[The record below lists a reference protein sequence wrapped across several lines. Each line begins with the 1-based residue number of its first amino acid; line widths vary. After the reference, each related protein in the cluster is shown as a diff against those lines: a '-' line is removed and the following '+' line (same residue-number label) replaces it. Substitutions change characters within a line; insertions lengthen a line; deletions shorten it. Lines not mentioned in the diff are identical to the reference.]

1 MIGVLLAIV
10 VGLGAFFRLF
20 NLGTLPISLFG
31 DEVDVGY
38 HAWSLIT
45 TGRDYMGHLL
55 PTYIQS
61 LTEWRAPLL
70 MYITAPFVGI
80 LGPTDLAIRLPVAL
94 IGIASIYLIYL
105 LSKTLFLSQRS
116 FLVGTPARRL
126 LAGLQESHLK
136 LLPLLSA
143 LLLALTP
150 WHIHYSRTS
159 FEVVPLIFLE
169 MLGTYLFIKK
179 KVFVSFIPFALTLYT
194 YSTASVFTP
203 LLVITLIFIYRPDIF
218 KTKNIWKFAL
228 SIILILPLI
237 YSIFFGQAAGR
248 FKGISIFND
257 TKIIDNLIIQ
267 RTDPWVSKS
276 STEVF
281 FHNKYF
287 AYATAFGEN
296 YLKAF
301 SPEFLFLQG
310 DPNFRQSISG
320 QGELLWIVLP
330 FLLYGLF
337 LTLKDIGERSFR
349 LMLAWLLI
357 APIASSL
364 TQGGGT
370 HATRLFLMIPPLV
383 IISALGLEK
392 FISLHVIPCLTRN
405 LYKLSILLIFILF
418 AFSFANYWHRYSA
431 HYRYESAAMWQSGYE
446 DIFAQLKPL
455 LEDSQNVYINNTAA
469 PSLTKFALF
478 TKYPPSEFQKNYL
491 GNDPDTF
498 DNGLFKGFR
507 FGDKYYF
514 GEAINLETL
523 QKLLQPGDIYLA
535 AQGKEIPGDW
545 DWSKTPP
552 TGFKA
557 FAIIYDPLGNPQF
570 TLIRKE

>member
-1 MIGVLLAIV
+1 MIEVLL
-10 VGLGAFFRLF
+10 GLVIAVGAFFRLF
-20 NLGTLPISLFG
+20 DLAHLPISLFG
-31 DEVDVGY
+31 DEIDVGY
-38 HAWSLIT
+38 HAWSLVT
-45 TGRDYMGHLL
+45 TGRDYMGYLL

-70 MYITAPFVGI
+70 MYITAPFIGI
-80 LGPTDLAIRLPVAL
+80 FGNSPFVIRLPVAL
-94 IGIASIYLIYL
+94 LGIASIYLVYL
-105 LSKTLFLSQRS
+105 LVKELFQNKKI
-116 FLVGTPARRL
+116 A
-126 LAGLQESHLK
+126 
-136 LLPLLSA
+136 LLSA
-143 LLLALTP
+143 FILSMTP
-150 WHIHYSRTS
+150 WHIHYSRAS

-218 KTKNIWKFAL
+218 RTKNIWKFAL
-228 SIILILPLI
+228 SIAMILPLV

-257 TKIIDNLIIQ
+257 TKIIDNIIIQ

-287 AYATAFGEN
+287 AYATTFGEN

-337 LTLKDIGERSFR
+337 LTFKNIGERSFR
-349 LMLAWLLI
+349 FLLTWLLI

-364 TQGGGT
+364 TQGGGN
-370 HATRLFLMIPPLV
+370 HATRLFLMIPPLIV
-383 IISALGLEK
+383 ISAYGLAQ
-392 FISLHVIPCLTRN
+392 FISQIKNKYFIAT
-405 LYKLSILLIFILF
+405 IFLIFIF
-418 AFSFANYWHRYSA
+418 CFANYWHRYSS

-446 DIFAQLKPL
+446 DIFAQLTPL
-455 LEDSQNVYINNTAA
+455 LKDSQNVYINNTAA
-469 PSLTKFALF
+469 PSLTKFSLF
-478 TKYPPSEFQKNYL
+478 TKYPPSEFQKNFL
-491 GNDPDTF
+491 GNNPDTF

-523 QKLLQPGDIYLA
+523 QTLLQPGDIYLA

-545 DWSKTPP
+545 DWSQTPP
-552 TGFKA
+552 AGFKVVG
-557 FAIIYDPLGNPQF
+557 ITYDLLNNPQF
-570 TLIRKE
+570 TLITKIQ